1 MLLASKAKDM
11 MSIGQSLKSQGAL
24 YSGGSTTDAFH
35 KQIGC
40 VFNDDGTAFSVYS
53 NGSIVGSSGITQ
65 GATARIVSNLTIN
78 GTFFSSYQVVPIGN
92 QIISAV
98 QRTFNWAMVLLK
110 DGFSIEECVDNLIP
124 PIFTP
129 SLSAGAQPIILEKN
143 SGTGGIDYSTG
154 VPLFNVAV
162 GLQPEARKRAIDN
175 LEVADSEAKR
185 LRPLPTSSDVQG
197 TIDAQPVVDEIYI
210 PRATVL
216 ASGTGVCIFN
226 GQTVVNHKFKA
237 CYPGRINL
245 KVDDQIIFVA
255 RSAAED
261 QYVSCNAMVMF
272 NIDT

>member
-11 MSIGQSLKSQGAL
+11 MTIGQSLKSQGAL
-24 YSGGSTTDAFH
+24 YSGGSTTDGFH
-35 KQIGC
+35 KQIGL
-40 VFNDDGTAFSVYS
+40 VFNGAGTAFSVYS

-65 GATARIVSNLTIN
+65 GATARTVSNLTIN
-78 GTFFSSYQVVPIGN
+78 GTFFSAYQVVPLGN
-92 QIISAV
+92 QVIQAV
-98 QRTFNWAMVLLK
+98 QRTFNWAMVLLR

-129 SLSAGAQPIILEKN
+129 SLSAGAQPIILERN
-143 SGTGGIDYSTG
+143 GTGGIDYSTG
-154 VPLFNVAV
+154 VPLINIAT
-162 GLQPEARKRAIDN
+162 GIQPSGKRRTIDDG
-175 LEVADSEAKR
+175 EVENSEAKR
-185 LRPLPTSSDVQG
+185 LRPLPTSSDVTG

-210 PRATVL
+210 PRATIL
-216 ASGTGVCIFN
+216 SSGTGVCIFN
-226 GQTVVNHKFKA
+226 GQTVINHKFKA
-237 CYPGRINL
+237 CYPGKINL